1 MLLRLARGSLF
12 NRRAAV
18 SLTVATIAISI
29 ALLVLVEQMRGQVRE
44 GFYRSV
50 SGTDLIVGAPTS
62 SVQLLLFSVF
72 GIGQPA
78 RNIGFERYLELID
91 DPMVEWAV
99 PISLG
104 DSYRGVRVV
113 ATTGDFY
120 RHYRYAGGQALE
132 FAHGRAP
139 DKTFEAVL
147 GARAAHGLGLA
158 LGDTMVLAHGGGNV
172 SLHHHDDHP
181 FEIIGVL
188 AATGTPVDHSI
199 YIPLAAQ
206 HELHREW
213 QQGVPPRRPAGGR
226 VQSPGPAP
234 VDRDGEHDHDGKHD
248 NDGKHD
254 HDNKHA
260 DVHDHGPRG
269 SHDHGQADAD
279 LHAHEDAAEAAKLPE
294 EISAALLGL
303 RTRAAALGM
312 QYRINRAEGEPLY
325 AILPGLALQELWRI
339 TALAEQILRVV
350 AAMVVLAG
358 LLGMLA
364 ALLSTLNE
372 RRREMAILRACG
384 ARPWQVSGLLLLEA
398 VLIVVAGIG
407 AGVLLAAL
415 ILRLAAPMLLDRLGI
430 AVGFNAFEP
439 WQWLVLAVIAAAGVL
454 VALVPAVMAYRRTLS
469 DGMQVRL

>member
-104 DSYRGVRVV
+104 DTYRGVRVV

-120 RHYRYAGGQALE
+120 RHYRYAGGQSLE

-181 FEIIGVL
+181 FEVIGVL

-206 HELHREW
+206 HELHRDW

-226 VQSPGPAP
+226 VQSP
-234 VDRDGEHDHDGKHD
+234 
-248 NDGKHD
+248 
-254 HDNKHA
+254 
-260 DVHDHGPRG
+260 
-269 SHDHGQADAD
+269 ADAN
-279 LHAHEDAAEAAKLPE
+279 LHAHEDAADAAKLPE

-325 AILPGLALQELWRI
+325 AILPGIALQELWRI

-358 LLGMLA
+358 LLGMLT

-398 VLIVVAGIG
+398 VLIVIAGIA
-407 AGVLLAAL
+407 AGVVLAWAV
-415 ILRLAAPMLLDRLGI
+415 LRLAAPMLLDRLGI